1 MVRKDSES
9 VRARNYCAS
18 WLSPMHMGASC
29 VASVSRKKL
38 ALHWAP
44 KSEAVLLQGHMWGVS
59 ALAGILELGSRMLEG
74 KSWMRSSMY

>member
-18 WLSPMHMGASC
+18 WLSPMHMGPSC
-29 VASVSRKKL
+29 VPSVSRKKL

-44 KSEAVLLQGHMWGVS
+44 GSEAVLLQGRMWGVS
-59 ALAGILELGSRMLEG
+59 ALGGILELGSQMLEG
-74 KSWMRSSMY
+74 RSWICSSMY